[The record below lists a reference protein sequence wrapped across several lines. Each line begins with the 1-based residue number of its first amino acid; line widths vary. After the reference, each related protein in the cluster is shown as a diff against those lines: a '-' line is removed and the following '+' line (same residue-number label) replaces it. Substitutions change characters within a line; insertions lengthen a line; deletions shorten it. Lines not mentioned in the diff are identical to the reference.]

1 MNKFL
6 LNILLL
12 FPIFVFSQNEEQKIK
27 DYLQENVSQLG
38 LNNID
43 ISDWIIE
50 SKSSSKTTKINNFYI
65 KQRYQGKEIFSSL
78 TNVWIKNGSVINLKS
93 KFVANVQSKVNATVP
108 TLNVEQSLEIA
119 KLELGYVCASTHELL
134 EAKENTQFKFTN
146 GNFRPIKAKLLYAF
160 NVNNELRLSWSFLIQ
175 TQSDEVWQLFVDAID
190 GSVFNKI
197 NKVLTCSFSCA
208 SHNHKESFFFKKH
221 LIKPEVSAVFS
232 AVPSSYRV
240 FPYFIESPSHGNR
253 QLIVNPSN
261 SIASPFGWH
270 DTDGVFGAEFN
281 ASQGNNVFAYEDLF
295 DQDFGQPV
303 ETDPNL
309 IFDFPFEG
317 SSAEPSTYLNA
328 AITNLFYMNNII
340 HDVFYQYGFDE
351 ENGNFQNNNYGNG
364 GEEFDELFAEAHD
377 GGGINNANM
386 FTPGDG
392 ENPAMQMY
400 LWNRK
405 PVENLITI
413 NSPINLMGVY
423 QGIRSN
429 FRFQNIELPVFPA
442 AITSNLVLYNDGEGD
457 TADGCQAALNQN
469 ELQEKIAVV
478 KRGGCTNDDKLINI
492 QNAGAIAVI
501 IVNTV
506 PNNHYIGGLGVEITI
521 PVISV
526 NQDVGNTIIQA
537 LENGVVNASLSKPD
551 SGFLFT
557 DSSFDNLVI
566 THEYG
571 HGITNRL
578 TGGSFNSDCLN
589 NREQMGEGWSDWFGL
604 MMQLK
609 SGDIGTDRRGV
620 GTYLSSQPTD
630 GLGIRNFPYSTDM
643 TINPVTFGMT
653 NTFAVPHGVGS
664 IWASMLWDL
673 TWVYVAKYG
682 YNSNIYSGNGGNNKV
697 LQIVVDALKLQ
708 PCFPSFVDG
717 RDAILAADQ
726 AITGG
731 QDSCLIWQV
740 FARRGLG
747 LGATSGDTFLSNDQT
762 ESFEVP
768 APGPNCTLGIDY
780 NQNEDL
786 IFVYPNPS
794 NGSFM
799 LKINAFIGLIN
810 YEVFDINGR
819 KVSERNVIDF
829 VNETPIELG
838 SIQSGVYFIK
848 ISADDFSTT
857 KKIIIQ

>member
-1 MNKFL
+1 M
-6 LNILLL
+6 
-12 FPIFVFSQNEEQKIK
+12 
-27 DYLQENVSQLG
+27 
-38 LNNID
+38 
-43 ISDWIIE
+43 
-50 SKSSSKTTKINNFYI
+50 
-65 KQRYQGKEIFSSL
+65 
-78 TNVWIKNGSVINLKS
+78 
-93 KFVANVQSKVNATVP
+93 
-108 TLNVEQSLEIA
+108 
-119 KLELGYVCASTHELL
+119 
-134 EAKENTQFKFTN
+134 
-146 GNFRPIKAKLLYAF
+146 F
-160 NVNNELRLSWSFLIQ
+160 N
-175 TQSDEVWQLFVDAID
+175 
-190 GSVFNKI
+190 
-197 NKVLTCSFSCA
+197 
-208 SHNHKESFFFKKH
+208 
-221 LIKPEVSAVFS
+221 
-232 AVPSSYRV
+232 
-240 FPYFIESPSHGNR
+240 
-253 QLIVNPSN
+253 
-261 SIASPFGWH
+261 
-270 DTDGVFGAEFN
+270 
-281 ASQGNNVFAYEDLF
+281 
-295 DQDFGQPV
+295 QDFGQSV
-303 ETDPNL
+303 ETDQNL

-328 AITNLFYMNNII
+328 AITNLFYMNNVI

-364 GEEFDELFAEAHD
+364 GEEFDELFAEAQD

-386 FTPGDG
+386 FTPSDG

-413 NSPINLMGVY
+413 NSPMNLMGVY

-429 FRFQNIELPVFPA
+429 FRFQNIELPVFPV
-442 AITSNLVLYNDGEGD
+442 AITANLILYNDGEGD
-457 TADGCQAALNQN
+457 PADGCQEALNQA
-469 ELQEKIAVV
+469 ELEGNIAVIR
-478 KRGGCTNDDKLINI
+478 RGGCVNDDKLINI

-506 PNNHYIGGLGVEITI
+506 PNNLYPAGSGVDITI
-521 PVISV
+521 PVIGV
-526 NQDVGNTIIQA
+526 TQDIGNTIIQA

-551 SGFLFT
+551 SGFQFT

-609 SGDIGTDRRGV
+609 SGDIGTERRGV

-630 GLGIRNFPYSTDM
+630 GVGIRNFPYSTDM

-673 TWVYVAKYG
+673 TWAYVAKYG

-747 LGATSGDTFLSNDQT
+747 LGATSGDTFLSDDQT

-780 NQNEDL
+780 IQNEDL
-786 IFVYPNPS
+786 ILVYPNPS
-794 NGSFM
+794 NGTFM
-799 LKINAFIGLIN
+799 LKINAFTGFIN

-819 KVSERNVIDF
+819 KISERNAIDF

-838 SIQSGVYFIK
+838 SIQTGVYFIK
-848 ISADDFSTT
+848 INAEDFNTT

>member
-6 LNILLL
+6 LSVVLF
-12 FPIFVFSQNEEQKIK
+12 FPIIVFSQNEEQIIK
-27 DYLQENVSQLG
+27 NYLQDNQNQLG
-38 LNNID
+38 LNNSD

-78 TNVWIKNGSVINLKS
+78 TNVWIKNQAVINLKS
-93 KFVANVQSKVNATVP
+93 KFVTNVPSKINATIP
-108 TLNVEQSLEIA
+108 SLNLEQSLEIA
-119 KLELGYVCASTHELL
+119 KLELSYVSATTHEVL
-134 EAKENTQFKFTN
+134 ETKENIQFKLSN
-146 GNFRPIKAKLLYAF
+146 GNYRPIKANLLYAF
-160 NVNNELRLSWSFLIQ
+160 NVNNDLRLSWSFLIQ
-175 TQSDEVWQLFVDAID
+175 TESDEVWQLFVDAID

-197 NKVLTCSFSCA
+197 NKVVTCNFNDSN
-208 SHNHKESFFFKKH
+208 HNHKQSFFFNKH
-221 LIKPEVSAVFS
+221 LFKPEISAVFS

-240 FPYFIESPSHGNR
+240 FPYDIESPSHGNR
-253 QLIVNPSN
+253 QLVVNPSN
-261 SIASPFGWH
+261 SMASPYGWH
-270 DTDGVFGAEFN
+270 DTNGVFGAEFN
-281 ASQGNNVFAYEDLF
+281 ATQGNNVFAYEDILN
-295 DQDFGQPV
+295 QDFGQRV
-303 ETDPNL
+303 ETDQNL

-317 SSAEPSTYLNA
+317 SSAEPSANLNA

-364 GEEFDELFAEAHD
+364 GAEFDELFAEAQD

-386 FTPGDG
+386 YTPGDG

-413 NSPINLMGVY
+413 NSPMNLMGVY

-442 AITSNLVLYNDGEGD
+442 AITADLVLYNDGVGD
-457 TADGCQAALNQN
+457 TADGCQVALNQN
-469 ELQEKIAVV
+469 ELLGKIAVV

-501 IVNTV
+501 MVNTI
-506 PNNHYIGGLGVEITI
+506 PNNFYVGGSGIQATI
-521 PVISV
+521 PVIGV
-526 NQDVGNTIIQA
+526 TQEVGNILIQA
-537 LENGVVNASLSKPD
+537 LENGTVNASLSKPE

-571 HGITNRL
+571 HGISNRL

-604 MMQLK
+604 MMQMK
-609 SGDIGTDRRGV
+609 SGDIGTERRGI

-630 GLGIRNFPYSTDM
+630 GEGIRSFPYSTDM

-673 TWVYVAKYG
+673 TWAYVAKYG

-747 LGATSGDTFLSNDQT
+747 LGASSGDAFLSNDQT

-768 APGPNCTLGIDY
+768 APGPNCTLGIDFT
-780 NQNEDL
+780 QNEDL
-786 IFVYPNPS
+786 ILVYPNPS
-794 NGSFM
+794 NGTFS
-799 LKINAFIGLIN
+799 LKINGFTGLIH
-810 YEVFDINGR
+810 YEVFDLNGR
-819 KVSERNVIDF
+819 KIIEKNAIDF
-829 VNETPIELG
+829 VNETPVKLG

-848 ISADDFSTT
+848 INADDFSTT